1 MATATNIGTELDL
14 IAHLLRRTGFGSTP
28 GELEEAGELGYEGT
42 LDQLFNPGDADPLP
56 VDLIRRY
63 HADHNDLR
71 IPPSSGSFWMYR
83 LVTTKTPFEEKIAL
97 FWHRVFATGQT
108 KVIQGKVM
116 ISQIDMFRKYGLGS
130 FRELLIQLSKD
141 PAMIRQPRDRFL
153 HGVQR
158 LIDLKCVSAA
168 ERSANAK
175 DGKQDSEN
183 FSKLTEPLFGQAL
196 GQIKHRP
203 AHDAAVRPCLA
214 ILLAERTL
222 GKL

>member
-14 IAHLLRRTGFGSTP
+14 IAHLLRRTGFGATP
-28 GELEEAGELGYEGT
+28 DELEEAGALGYEGT
-42 LDQLFNPGDADPLP
+42 LDRLFNPGDADALP

-130 FRELLIQLSKD
+130 FRDLLVQLSKD
-141 PAMIRQPRDRFL
+141 PAMILWLDNQDNHKDNINENYGREILELFAMGVGNYTEDESKSVRGRSRGGQSPTCRTCRQRCGTTR
-153 HGVQR
+153 
-158 LIDLKCVSAA
+158 
-168 ERSANAK
+168 
-175 DGKQDSEN
+175 
-183 FSKLTEPLFGQAL
+183 
-196 GQIKHRP
+196 
-203 AHDAAVRPCLA
+203 
-214 ILLAERTL
+214 
-222 GKL
+222 